1 MPPWRERALSASS
14 SSLVSR
20 SRPTHRQRVHPQV
33 TQAQNRGV
41 VRPLRPFLFLST
53 ILFSSLACR
62 ALYAENPIPLFIRHC
77 CCKRRT
83 FISFWLIE
91 TRLCVK
97 MVDDHTVSFSASL
110 FLPWGNS
117 WYLRNATSVGGYFRA
132 PAPCTQRQIQ
142 HNKKVNLT
150 LFLLVCVVFQK
161 RLDEECLQ
169 LIADIQRIGG
179 SPEVKFGA
187 LYVVQCYHLL
197 HQGRVGPFQRRRSD
211 LGFRNEAHAV

>member
-1 MPPWRERALSASS
+1 MPPWRERESAIGLFCFSCIEIETNSQTTSS
-14 SSLVSR
+14 STSHTSPK
-20 SRPTHRQRVHPQV
+20 SWCRPTV
-33 TQAQNRGV
+33 A
-41 VRPLRPFLFLST
+41 PFLVPLYHTFFFFGLSC
-53 ILFSSLACR
+53 IVRWF
-62 ALYAENPIPLFIRHC
+62 PLFIRHC

-142 HNKKVNLT
+142 HNEKVNLT